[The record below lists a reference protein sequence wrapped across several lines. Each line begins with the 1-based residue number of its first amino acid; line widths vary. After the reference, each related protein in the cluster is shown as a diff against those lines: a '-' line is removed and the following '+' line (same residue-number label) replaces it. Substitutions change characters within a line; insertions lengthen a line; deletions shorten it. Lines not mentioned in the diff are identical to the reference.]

1 MTNRPA
7 TGNPNMA
14 SQSSDTSYLL
24 TRVLLAVGTATLSS
38 AHSLG
43 LAAAEEGPFLT
54 HPTPLVLLSAN
65 DAEVLRV
72 IDPTWSGKE
81 LDSVT
86 VIRLG
91 PDHPPQLKTI
101 YNKVPNTIAGPPHMA
116 IAARGRFGF
125 VTNHSLGLD
134 MEPPDDAEDASARA
148 RGPNQLSVID
158 VESPDLKVVHRVELP
173 PYPMMAVAHPD
184 DKHVIVGGGSWFHV
198 LSVEGEDIKLVSQQ
212 QVPIMV
218 TGFDVSPAGD
228 AILATG
234 GRSAKPNANPFFVP
248 DIAPHVL
255 KLNGAAIEYVAPVAL
270 EAEGATFNGIFSPR
284 FSPDGKW
291 AIVLNGAGTA
301 SKGTLD
307 DALLIDMTHE
317 KPTVTS
323 VIRQLGDGLESSAFH
338 PNGKTLVVCCVDRT
352 RGLVTSHLA
361 VVNIASTPQL
371 LYHLPIEPVPEGI
384 EFTADG
390 SKLFVGC
397 TAADHIVVYDVAD
410 GVTLKRSPFVLRTGH
425 CPSSLAISPCKA
437 K

>member
-1 MTNRPA
+1 
-7 TGNPNMA
+7 
-14 SQSSDTSYLL
+14 
-24 TRVLLAVGTATLSS
+24 
-38 AHSLG
+38 
-43 LAAAEEGPFLT
+43 LT

-81 LDSVT
+81 EDSVT

-91 PDHPPQLKTI
+91 PDHPPHLKTI
-101 YNKVPNTIAGPPHMA
+101 YNTVPNTIAGPPHMA

-134 MEPPDDAEDASARA
+134 MEPPVDAEDASARA

-158 VESPDLKVVHRVELP
+158 LESPDLEVVHRVELP
-173 PYPMMAVAHPD
+173 PYPMMAVAHHD
-184 DKHVIVGGGSWFHV
+184 DKHVMVGGGSWFHV
-198 LSVEGEDIKLVSQQ
+198 FAVEGEKIKHVAQQ

-234 GRSAKPNANPFFVP
+234 GRTVKSSANPFFVP
-248 DIAPHVL
+248 EIAPHVL
-255 KLNGAAIEYVAPVAL
+255 KLDGTSIEYVAPVVLKSA
-270 EAEGATFNGIFSPR
+270 EAAFDGIFSPR
-284 FSPDGKW
+284 FSPDGKR

-307 DALLIDMTHE
+307 DALVIDMARE
-317 KPTVTS
+317 KPAVTE
-323 VIRQLGDGLESSAFH
+323 VIRQLGDGLESLAFH

-361 VVNIASTPQL
+361 VVNIASTPPQL

-397 TAADHIVVYDVAD
+397 TAADQIVVYDVAD
-410 GVTLKRSPFVLRTGH
+410 GVTLKRCRYVLRTGH
-425 CPSSLAISPCKA
+425 CPSSLAISPCRA